1 MTSDEGKAAGVR
13 KGNNRTSSNPLKNQT
28 VADETL
34 HQNPP
39 KKTWEGRERLALASE
54 INVRSSLTLHF
65 ALITGKSAK
74 NNAR

>member
-39 KKTWEGRERLALASE
+39 KKHGKKEEDWLLRLRSTSE
-54 INVRSSLTLHF
+54 AH
-65 ALITGKSAK
+65 
-74 NNAR
+74 